1 MNDRQIC
8 LLWDL
13 DGTIIDSIDL
23 HFESWRQ
30 AFQKYDKPITRSKF
44 EETFGS
50 NNHICIAGFL
60 GYQPDERLFTEVSEL
75 KEQIFR
81 DLALEHGRLFPGVL
95 AWLSYFNKQ
104 NIKQAIASSAPLEN
118 INSVINAFDLSKY
131 FNAVVSGI
139 TLPSKPEPDIFLEA
153 AKILKCKPCHA
164 IVIEDSAQGLISGKA
179 AGMLTVGL
187 VSTQPKDRI
196 VADVVLDNFL
206 SKPEDFLQLI
216 TKLMASRPSADNRST
231 C

>member
-1 MNDRQIC
+1 LNDKQIC

-30 AFQKYDKPITRSKF
+30 AFKNFNMSVTRSKF

-60 GYQPDERLFTEVSEL
+60 GHEPDERLFTEISEL
-75 KEQIFR
+75 KEKIFR
-81 DLALEHGRLFPGVL
+81 DLASEHGRLFPGVVV
-95 AWLSYFNKQ
+95 WLSYFKHLNL
-104 NIKQAIASSAPLEN
+104 KQAIASSAPLEN
-118 INSVINAFDLSKY
+118 INSVIKVFHLTEY

-139 TLPSKPEPDIFLEA
+139 TLPSKPEPDIFLQA

-164 IVIEDSAQGLISGKA
+164 IVIEDSAQGLISGRA

-206 SKPEDFLQLI
+206 SKPEDFYQKI
-216 TKLMASRPSADNRST
+216 TELMDDRASA
-231 C
+231 